1 MSELTKQY
9 FDQQLGKLATKEE
22 LKKLATKEDLKNVK
36 VSLETKIENEVGRL
50 ETKIEDEAVSLAG
63 MMSRR
68 FDELEKKLDLREEV
82 DKLKVQMKKVWEA
95 LNIASK

>member
-9 FDQQLGKLATKEE
+9 FDKQLSTLV
-22 LKKLATKEDLKNVK
+22 TKEDLRENLDT
-36 VSLETKIENEVGRL
+36 LEGNLKLHTEQEVA
-50 ETKIEDEAVSLAG
+50 DLAG

-68 FDELEKKLDLREEV
+68 FDELEKKLDLRDEV

-95 LNIASK
+95 LNIKNQ

>member
-22 LKKLATKEDLKNVK
+22 LKKLATKEDIK
-36 VSLETKIENEVGRL
+36 SLDTKIENLDIKIENEV
-50 ETKIEDEAVSLAG
+50 ASLAG

-95 LNIASK
+95 LDIVSK

>member
-9 FDQQLGKLATKEE
+9 FDKQLGELATKDDLKSLATKEE
-22 LKKLATKEDLKNVK
+22 LKKLATKEDIKDVK
-36 VSLETKIENEVGRL
+36 VSLETKIEDEV
-50 ETKIEDEAVSLAG
+50 VSLAG
-63 MMSRR
+63 MFSRR
-68 FDELEKKLDLREEV
+68 FDELERKLDVREEV

>member
-1 MSELTKQY
+1 MPELTKQY

-22 LKKLATKEDLKNVK
+22 LKKLATKEDIK
-36 VSLETKIENEVGRL
+36 SLDTKIENLDIKIENEV
-50 ETKIEDEAVSLAG
+50 ASLAG

-95 LNIASK
+95 LDIVSK

>member
-1 MSELTKQY
+1 MSDLTKQY
-9 FDQQLGKLATKEE
+9 FDKQLGKLVTKDD
-22 LKKLATKEDLKNVK
+22 LKKELNVLEGNLK
-36 VSLETKIENEVGRL
+36 LHTEQEVA
-50 ETKIEDEAVSLAG
+50 DLAG

-68 FDELEKKLDLREEV
+68 FDELEKKLDVREEV

>member
-1 MSELTKQY
+1 MVQS
-9 FDQQLGKLATKEE
+9 
-22 LKKLATKEDLKNVK
+22 
-36 VSLETKIENEVGRL
+36 EVGRL
-50 ETKIEDEAVSLAG
+50 ETKIEDEVLSLAG

-95 LNIASK
+95 LDIVSK

>member
-1 MSELTKQY
+1 MFDLTKQY
-9 FDQQLGKLATKEE
+9 FDKQLGKLATKEE
-22 LKKLATKEDLKNVK
+22 LKKLATKDDLKNGLDT
-36 VSLETKIENEVGRL
+36 LEGNLKLHTEQEVA
-50 ETKIEDEAVSLAG
+50 DLAG

-68 FDELEKKLDLREEV
+68 FDEVEKKLDVREEV